1 MHREQKIVFFSNLI
15 VYIFSSTA
23 LCKNQQRNRPIKGT
37 SEKYG
42 YETIEFL
49 FEGQKYP
56 QRHKK

>member
-37 SEKYG
+37 SDKYE

-49 FEGQKYP
+49 FEVQ
-56 QRHKK
+56 